1 MNIIDRV
8 LGLEKFFKKK
18 DLPLLEQLATL
29 PFSKKIKKGDHILN
43 AGDINKHIFYVQ
55 SGLFRVYLLNDDKE
69 VNTWFV
75 QEGEFITSL
84 KSFHKEIPTNEYI
97 QALEDSVVLTIRK
110 DIAFMVL
117 KNNHKFALFAIDE
130 LFENLC
136 EYSDQCDML
145 RYMTSEKR
153 YLFLKEKKP
162 KILNRLSQKH
172 LASYIGVDSTYLS
185 KIVNQ
190 FKNLDE
196 ENSIKKVI

>member
-190 FKNLDE
+190 FKNIDE

>member
-29 PFSKKIKKGDHILN
+29 PFRKKIKNGDHILN

-69 VNTWFV
+69 VNTLFV

-97 QALEDSVVLTIRK
+97 QALEDSVVLTILK

-190 FKNLDE
+190 FKNIDE

>member
-97 QALEDSVVLTIRK
+97 QALEDSVILAIRK
-110 DIAFMVL
+110 DVAFMVL

-190 FKNLDE
+190 FKNIDE

>member
-43 AGDINKHIFYVQ
+43 AGDVNKHIFYVQ

-190 FKNLDE
+190 FKNIDE

>member
-43 AGDINKHIFYVQ
+43 AGDVNKHIFYVQ

-130 LFENLC
+130 LFDNLC

-196 ENSIKKVI
+196 EYSIKKVI

>member
-1 MNIIDRV
+1 MNIVDRV

-18 DLPLLEQLATL
+18 DLPVLEQLATL
-29 PFSKKIKKGDHILN
+29 PFSKKIKKGEHILN
-43 AGDINKHIFYVQ
+43 AGDVNKHIFYVQ

-84 KSFHKEIPTNEYI
+84 KSFHKEIPAEEYI
-97 QALEDSVVLTIRK
+97 QALEDSVVLSIRK
-110 DIAFMVL
+110 DIAYMVL

-130 LFENLC
+130 LFDNLC

-153 YLFLKEKKP
+153 YLFLKDKKP
-162 KILNRLSQKH
+162 GILNRLSQKH
-172 LASYIGVDSTYLS
+172 LASYIGVESTYLS
-185 KIVNQ
+185 KIINQ
-190 FKNLDE
+190 FKNFDE
-196 ENSIKKVI
+196 ENSIKKAI

>member
-43 AGDINKHIFYVQ
+43 AGDVNKHIFYVQ

-84 KSFHKEIPTNEYI
+84 KSFHKEIPSDEYI

-130 LFENLC
+130 LFDKLC

-162 KILNRLSQKH
+162 NILNRLSQKH

-190 FKNLDE
+190 FKNIEE
-196 ENSIKKVI
+196 ENLKK

>member
-130 LFENLC
+130 LFDNLC

>member
-18 DLPLLEQLATL
+18 DLPLLEQLANL

-43 AGDINKHIFYVQ
+43 AGDVNKHIFYVQ

-130 LFENLC
+130 LFDNLC

>member
-130 LFENLC
+130 LFDNLC

-190 FKNLDE
+190 FKNIDE